1 MQRVKEPLAF
11 ASGPPQTGHVLTERH
26 VMGGLEKSLVDK
38 CLRRA
43 LDPSGMPYTEHR
55 LVERCSLDIS
65 YHGQEA
71 RTSVRMK
78 GVRGY
83 GLKKCRRLLPSGPP
97 GEIKHATSGLLH
109 IDFPS
114 VALLAAL
121 RGQSVAHHAL
131 AGFYMGYSGARYPQQ
146 MPVELGGQFAQQHL
160 EVEIDLDVVEALI
173 QNNPPGPFG
182 NSRQVIFDLLEVEHI
197 ARKRRWK
204 RVDLAKW
211 RSAGL
216 TWPLVRL
223 ERAPPVAPRPL
234 VATYRVSERHARLL
248 RLFDQADE
256 AGKGRIEQAA
266 ESAVSA
272 AFAVSAE
279 SGISAL

>member
-1 MQRVKEPLAF
+1 METALQRVKEALANEQN
-11 ASGPPQTGHVLTERH
+11 PPQTALVLTERY
-26 VMGGLEKSLVDK
+26 VMGDMEKALVDR
-38 CLRRA
+38 CLKRA
-43 LDPSGMPYTEHR
+43 LDDSGIPYTEHR
-55 LVERCSLDIS
+55 LAERCSLDIS
-65 YHGQEA
+65 YHGPEA

-97 GEIKHATSGLLH
+97 GEVQYTSSGLLH

-121 RGQSVAHHAL
+121 RGHSAAHHAL
-131 AGFYMGYSGARYPQQ
+131 AGFYTDSSGARYPQQ
-146 MPVELGGQFAQQHL
+146 MPVELGAQFAL
-160 EVEIDLDVVEALI
+160 EHIDVEIDLDVVEALI
-173 QNNPPGPFG
+173 QNNPPAPFG
-182 NSRQVIFDLLEVEHI
+182 NAHHVIFYLLEVEHI

-223 ERAPPVAPRPL
+223 ERGRP
-234 VATYRVSERHARLL
+234 ASPKPFGSTYRVSERHAKLL

-256 AGKGRIEQAA
+256 AGRARIEEAA
-266 ESAVSA
+266 ALVAAVRPTI
-272 AFAVSAE
+272 AV
-279 SGISAL
+279 